1 MPVLSKYFDE
11 AAFRMCAF
19 GAEAFASAPL
29 HEHLGCGSSHSPEI
43 LAALA
48 ALAAALAALADLAA
62 LPIRSAVAASAP
74 APFGIHSRWLP
85 PQLVTRVFAKIGNIS
100 CAPPLQ
106 ASPAV
111 LVSRDTSPPGTE
123 SREEV
128 CGTSAHHA
136 SGGRGREA
144 GGGSTKLTL

>member
-74 APFGIHSRWLP
+74 AAGTFRNTQS
-85 PQLVTRVFAKIGNIS
+85 LVTT
-100 CAPPLQ
+100 P
-106 ASPAV
+106 ASYA
-111 LVSRDTSPPGTE
+111 S
-123 SREEV
+123 V
-128 CGTSAHHA
+128 CKN
-136 SGGRGREA
+136 R
-144 GGGSTKLTL
+144 

>member
-48 ALAAALAALADLAA
+48 AIAAALAALADLAA
-62 LPIRSAVAASAP
+62 LPMSTP
-74 APFGIHSRWLP
+74 PLP
-85 PQLVTRVFAKIGNIS
+85 PRPRHLSEYTV
-100 CAPPLQ
+100 
-106 ASPAV
+106 
-111 LVSRDTSPPGTE
+111 
-123 SREEV
+123 
-128 CGTSAHHA
+128 
-136 SGGRGREA
+136 A
-144 GGGSTKLTL
+144 GYHPS